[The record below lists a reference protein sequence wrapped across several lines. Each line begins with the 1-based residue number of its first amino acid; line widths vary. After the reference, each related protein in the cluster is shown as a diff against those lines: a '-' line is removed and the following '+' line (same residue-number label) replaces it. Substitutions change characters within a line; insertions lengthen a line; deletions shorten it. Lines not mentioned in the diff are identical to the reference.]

1 MKNFPK
7 ICVYNIGFFI
17 FFIFLLFFIYLF
29 SKKGQ
34 DVQARPYSVILLGRD
49 HRGLW
54 ELRSPSLTLSA
65 TIFVALWSR
74 MLRMTKRQSDVLR
87 SSNLS

>member
-7 ICVYNIGFFI
+7 ICVYNIV
-17 FFIFLLFFIYLF
+17 LLFYYFIIIF

-34 DVQARPYSVILLGRD
+34 DVQARTYSVILLGRD
-49 HRGLW
+49 RRGLW
-54 ELRSPSLTLSA
+54 ELGNPSLTLSA

-74 MLRMTKRQSDVLR
+74 LLRMTKRESDVLR